1 MRQMT
6 QHKCYSELIQIPTF
20 EERFKYLKLEGV
32 VGDSTFGS
40 MRFSN
45 QNFYQSYEWRKF
57 RRDMILRDCGRDLA
71 VEGRD
76 IFSIVVI
83 HHIVPLTSKMV
94 NENSRFLMDPE
105 NVVCCSNN
113 THNAIHYSDHNL
125 LVMSPRFVER
135 KPNDTIPWRQ

>member
-1 MRQMT
+1 MT
-6 QHKCYSELIQIPTF
+6 KTKCYSELVSIPTF
-20 EERFKYLKLEGV
+20 EERFAYLKLEGL
-32 VGDSTFGS
+32 VGESTFGS

-45 QNFYQSYEWRKF
+45 QNFYRSYEWRKF
-57 RRDMILRDCGRDLA
+57 RRDIILRDCGCDLA
-71 VEGRD
+71 FDGRD

-83 HHIVPLTSKMV
+83 HHIVPLTRKMV
-94 NENSRFLMDPE
+94 NENSRLLMDPE

-113 THNAIHYSDHNL
+113 THNAIHYSDSNL